1 MPRRQAEN
9 IEKKNQKERRVMS
22 QKERVDLIE
31 VDLLDMCKY
40 ILSKWVFIL
49 IGMVVFAGAGFGY
62 AKVKGK
68 TEYSSKMQVYVTVPK
83 TSDKVLIRDSASEMA
98 WDYEKLAKTDLI
110 INEVSKRSKVSRKK
124 VKEAITA
131 EVIDSTR
138 VMEIKVKSG
147 NKNDVKKIS
156 KVVLPVFQDMVQ
168 KTLGRTK
175 LIIASQPSA
184 IEAEQLVS
192 VKKITVIGAV
202 VGFVIIAGIFFI
214 KYLINFRK
222 NIKDIVR

>member
-62 AKVKGK
+62 AKVKSV

-83 TSDKVLIRDSASEMA
+83 TSDKVLIRDNAGDLA
-98 WDYEKLAKTDLI
+98 YDYQKLIKTDLI
-110 INEVSKRSKVSRKK
+110 VNEIAKK
-124 VKEAITA
+124 IEKDDVKDAISA
-131 EVIDSTR
+131 EVVDGTR
-138 VMEIKVKSG
+138 LLEIKVKSDD
-147 NKNDVKKIS
+147 KDDVKKIS
-156 KVVLPVFQDMVQ
+156 KEVLPVFQKVVQ
-168 KTLGRTK
+168 KDLGRNK
-175 LIIASQPSA
+175 LVIADQPSK
-184 IEAEQLVS
+184 IKAEQTVS
-192 VKKITVIGAV
+192 TKKFLAVGAV
-202 VGFVIIAGIFFI
+202 GGFVVVAGVFFVL
-214 KYLINFRK
+214 YLVDLTKKAKRN
-222 NIKDIVR
+222 

>member
-9 IEKKNQKERRVMS
+9 TEKKNQKERRVMS

-62 AKVKGK
+62 AKVKSV

-98 WDYEKLAKTDLI
+98 YDYVQLVKTDLVI
-110 INEVSKRSKVSRKK
+110 DKIAKEAKISRSK
-124 VKEAITA
+124 VKEAISA
-131 EVIDSTR
+131 EVVDGTR
-138 VMEIKVKSG
+138 LIEVKVKSD
-147 NKNDVKKIS
+147 NEKDVKRIS
-156 KVVLPVFQDMVQ
+156 KEVLPVFQKVVQ
-168 KTLGRTK
+168 KDLGRNK
-175 LIIASQPSA
+175 LVIADQPSK
-184 IEAEQLVS
+184 IKAEQTVSTKKFLV
-192 VKKITVIGAV
+192 VGAV
-202 VGFVIIAGIFFI
+202 GGFVVVAGVFFVL
-214 KYLINFRK
+214 YLVDLTKKAKRN
-222 NIKDIVR
+222 

>member
-9 IEKKNQKERRVMS
+9 TEKKNQKERRVMS

-62 AKVKGK
+62 AKVKSV

-98 WDYEKLAKTDLI
+98 YDYVQLVKTDLI
-110 INEVSKRSKVSRKK
+110 IDKVA
-124 VKEAITA
+124 KEAKLSKNKVRKAISA
-131 EVIDSTR
+131 EVVEGSRLIQ
-138 VMEIKVKSG
+138 VEVKSE
-147 NKNDVKKIS
+147 I
-156 KVVLPVFQDMVQ
+156 
-168 KTLGRTK
+168 GR
-175 LIIASQPSA
+175 AH
-184 IEAEQLVS
+184 V
-192 VKKITVIGAV
+192 
-202 VGFVIIAGIFFI
+202 
-214 KYLINFRK
+214 
-222 NIKDIVR
+222 

>member
-62 AKVKGK
+62 AKVKSV

-83 TSDKVLIRDSASEMA
+83 TSDKVLIRDNAGDLA
-98 WDYEKLAKTDLI
+98 YDYQKLIKTDLI
-110 INEVSKRSKVSRKK
+110 VNEIAKK
-124 VKEAITA
+124 TKIEKDDVKDAISA
-131 EVIDSTR
+131 EVVDGTR
-138 VMEIKVKSG
+138 LLEIKVKSDD
-147 NKNDVKKIS
+147 KDVKKIS
-156 KVVLPVFQDMVQ
+156 KEVLPVFQKVVQ
-168 KTLGRTK
+168 KDLGRNK
-175 LIIASQPSA
+175 LVIADQPSK
-184 IEAEQLVS
+184 IKAEQTVS
-192 VKKITVIGAV
+192 TKKFLAVGAV
-202 VGFVIIAGIFFI
+202 GGFVVVAGVFFVL
-214 KYLINFRK
+214 YLVDLTKKAKRN
-222 NIKDIVR
+222 

>member
-49 IGMVVFAGAGFGY
+49 IGMVVFTGAGFGY
-62 AKVKGK
+62 AKVKSV

-147 NKNDVKKIS
+147 NKDDVKKIS

>member
-9 IEKKNQKERRVMS
+9 TEKKNQKERRVMS

-62 AKVKGK
+62 AKVKSV

-98 WDYEKLAKTDLI
+98 YDYAKLVKTDLVI
-110 INEVSKRSKVSRKK
+110 DKVAKEAKVSRSK
-124 VKEAITA
+124 VKEAISA
-131 EVIDSTR
+131 EVVDGTR
-138 VMEIKVKSG
+138 LLEIKVKSDD
-147 NKNDVKKIS
+147 KDDVKKIS
-156 KVVLPVFQDMVQ
+156 KEVLPVFQKVVQ
-168 KTLGRTK
+168 KDLGRNK
-175 LIIASQPSA
+175 LVIADQPSK
-184 IEAEQLVS
+184 IEAEQTVS
-192 VKKITVIGAV
+192 TKKFLAVGAV
-202 VGFVIIAGIFFI
+202 GGFVVVAGAFFVL
-214 KYLINFRK
+214 YLVDLTKKAKRN
-222 NIKDIVR
+222 